1 MLPEAIDIVEQSVGM
16 KVESELQPDINVL
29 YSAYLYSDTSLEA
42 FVWRVDSCVVL

>member
-42 FVWRVDSCVVL
+42 FVWRADSRVVM